1 MKKNPWIVLC
11 IITIIAGLV
20 LGVTDMITREPIKHQ
35 EELALQESLNK
46 VVPGAEFTALET
58 PAGLDGLYEAKN
70 GDEVVGY
77 VGKVTVTGYKT
88 GIVIVMGIDMEGKI
102 IGIDVGGTSFSETA
116 GLGTKTKEPDFTNR
130 FLGLTATPV
139 ATGNVDTISGATIS
153 STAVIG
159 GAGVI
164 YDVIAPML
172 GE

>member
-77 VGKVTVTGYKT
+77 VGKVTVTGYKP
-88 GIVIVMGIDMEGKI
+88 GIVIVMGIDMEGKV

-116 GLGTKTKEPDFTNR
+116 GLGTKTKEPAFTGQ
-130 FLGLTATPV
+130 FIGLEASPE
-139 ATGNVDTISGATIS
+139 AGENVDTISGATIS

-159 GAGVI
+159 GTKTI
-164 YDVIAPML
+164 YDAIAPML